1 MPYFVFHLERG
12 TNGIVRD
19 AELLNQFDEY
29 KQAKQFARD
38 KRAELDVKQ
47 AADVKIMYEDNKDL
61 AKQKVMQNRD
71 APILREWEK

>member
-47 AADVKIMYEDNKDL
+47 AADVKIMYEDNQDL

>member
-19 AELLNQFDEY
+19 ADLLNQFDEY

-47 AADVKIMYEDNKDL
+47 AADVKIMYEDNQDL

>member
-29 KQAKQFARD
+29 KQAKQFAREN
-38 KRAELDVKQ
+38 RAELDVKQ
-47 AADVKIMYEDNKDL
+47 AADVKIMYEDNQDL